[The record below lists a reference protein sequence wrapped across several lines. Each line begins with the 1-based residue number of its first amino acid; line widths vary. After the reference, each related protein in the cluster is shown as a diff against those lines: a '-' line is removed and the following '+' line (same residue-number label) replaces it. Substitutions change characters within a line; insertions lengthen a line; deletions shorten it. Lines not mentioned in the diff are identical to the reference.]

1 MTDQIYDPVTSQ
13 RRATGSLHLPETARL
28 PLAKLVWPQLG
39 RMTFT
44 LTAGSLCLYTGALFE
59 GLAKVLKLPGEPAN
73 VQLLVARYSHLP
85 RQHRLQQLAHGAS
98 RLDCNVDDLTILLI
112 EHQGVSPES

>member
-1 MTDQIYDPVTSQ
+1 M
-13 RRATGSLHLPETARL
+13 
-28 PLAKLVWPQLG
+28 
-39 RMTFT
+39 
-44 LTAGSLCLYTGALFE
+44 YTGDLSE

-85 RQHRLQQLAHGAS
+85 RQHRLPQLARKAS
-98 RLDCNVDDLTILLI
+98 RPGHSVGDLTILLI